1 MATKTIK
8 IYKFHFQSG
17 FHLDS
22 QAYAYEN
29 SRWMIPSDTLFSAIC
44 HTYNLLYGKKALEAL
59 INHGNPG
66 ISLSSCF
73 PFKGSQYFFP
83 VPMKDRNLPDLG
95 DPALHKKLA
104 KATLMPMESFAE
116 DLRGK
121 LDLKHWAI
129 SLESHSG
136 LYQEVERPRVTIDRI
151 TQRTNI
157 FHFAETQYK
166 EEAGLYF
173 MVDYEEKTLEE
184 KVKAALRLLGDEGI
198 GSDSTVGKG
207 QFVLKE
213 DSLSLEMPDPGEHY
227 VSLSLYNPSAQEIV
241 NLDASRSH
249 YKMIVRGGWI
259 SAGGRNLRR
268 RSVRM
273 LTEGSVICYKGG
285 KPPEGNV
292 PIVLEDDY
300 GLGHPV
306 YRYGKAFCLPIIP

>member
-1 MATKTIK
+1 MATETVKV
-8 IYKFHFQSG
+8 YKLRFRSG

-44 HTYNLLYGKKALEAL
+44 HAYNLLYGKKALESFL
-59 INHGNPG
+59 NRGNPG

-83 VPMKDRNLPDLG
+83 VPMKDRAFSELE
-95 DPALHKKLA
+95 DPTLHKKLGKVA
-104 KATLMPMESFAE
+104 LVSLE
-116 DLRGK
+116 DFTDDLQGK
-121 LDLKHWAI
+121 LDLKHWAS
-129 SLESHSG
+129 SLYSQDQ
-136 LYQEVERPRVTIDRI
+136 LYLEAERPRVTIDRI

-157 FHFAETQYK
+157 FHFAETKY
-166 EEAGLYF
+166 EEGAGLYF
-173 MVDYEEKTLEE
+173 MVDYEDETIEG

-207 QFVLKE
+207 QFELEE
-213 DSLSLEMPDPGEHY
+213 DSFSLEIPGNGEYY
-227 VSLSLYNPSAQEIV
+227 VLLSLYNPSAQEIPL
-241 NLDASRSH
+241 LDASRSH

-259 SAGGRNLRR
+259 AAGGRNLRR
-268 RSVRM
+268 KSIRM

-285 KPPEGNV
+285 KSPKGNV

-306 YRYGKAFCLPIIP
+306 YRYGKAFCLPIIL